1 MACATA
7 AVLSARFFDSDGDGF
22 TNHTEVADTLN
33 YSNTPT
39 FPGLSM
45 ANTNLVLD
53 LTAAQLV
60 ELAGYL
66 TPVVWG
72 DTTLPVVTVITPTGG
87 QTLVANRAT
96 NVAWT
101 RHRCQPDHVHQ
112 PVPLHHQRGQLAD
125 GRRGGRVS
133 LITPGCPPAG
143 PPPKRGCAL
152 WQRTS
157 TATAAPIRAAA
168 FSRLYHRC
176 SQTCTAWRA
185 SCATLTCQARIPL
198 SMGRTWIPRPTAPRA
213 TAALMPIAAL
223 LQLAGQHDGRCGA

>member
-1 MACATA
+1 MACAAA

-45 ANTNLVLD
+45 ASTNLVLD

-66 TPVVWG
+66 TPVVGG

-125 GRRGGRVS
+125 GRRGGSNHSWV
-133 LITPGCPPAG
+133 PAG
-143 PPPKRGCAL
+143 WPTTQARLRVVATDLYGNGGSNQSASFFTIVSPLFTNLHGVASTLRDFDMPGAHPFEHGPDLDSSANCASCHGGFDANRSL
-152 WQRTS
+152 TS
-157 TATAAPIRAAA
+157 TGGAA
-168 FSRLYHRC
+168 
-176 SQTCTAWRA
+176 
-185 SCATLTCQARIPL
+185 
-198 SMGRTWIPRPTAPRA
+198 
-213 TAALMPIAAL
+213 
-223 LQLAGQHDGRCGA
+223 